1 VIGGAVDFSVLE
13 YLVFCVLIATNLA
26 WFVRYGMMVDQL
38 RTRIARRDDEIVDR
52 EETIWELKNCIEDL
66 PALNERIRHLN
77 HEVASGASAL
87 KSEVRKGEELFKT
100 IESVL
105 KERDG
110 WRDLYYVEASE
121 HGNAQRQLLEE
132 RGRLIYQLQK
142 AKLNPIVN
150 LSLERMV
157 AEFREKHAVDPA
169 AYEAAKAAQK

>member
-1 VIGGAVDFSVLE
+1 MDFSVLE
-13 YLVFCVLIATNLA
+13 YLFFCILIATNLA
-26 WFVRYGMMVDQL
+26 WFVRYLVKTDQL
-38 RTRIARRDDEIVDR
+38 RTMVARRDDSIVELNVELMDVLSLRRDVERLTR
-52 EETIWELKNCIEDL
+52 EVQAKECSIKN
-66 PALNERIRHLN
+66 
-77 HEVASGASAL
+77 
-87 KSEVRKGEELFKT
+87 EVRKGEELFKT

-132 RGRLIYQLQK
+132 RGRLIYQLQR
-142 AKLNPIVN
+142 AKINPIVN

-157 AEFREKHAVDPA
+157 AEFREKHSVDPA